1 MDAGAILANAVEYLK
16 LVLLLSL
23 RQFIFLFAPT
33 LLLSWLIQL
42 INRNLLKK
50 AWRLLGGKAYLWLFG
65 WLSIPVHELG
75 HAVFAVLFGHRIN
88 RIVLF
93 DPQAS
98 GGSHGQVQH
107 SWNQNNLYHKVG
119 NLFIGIGPI
128 ILGSLVVWLLSRW
141 LLQTSFQGAEALDAQ
156 AGLAQ
161 QLQAIP
167 AFLLNSL
174 LNALLIFQEIV
185 SALSWKTA
193 LFLYLSFAISTN
205 INLSDLD
212 LGHIRPALI
221 VIIQA
226 ILAFNL
232 LTAWLGEFSL
242 NLMDGLETGLA
253 TFYGILVYVLVLN
266 LGFLALTWLLSLIF
280 PK

>member
-1 MDAGAILANAVEYLK
+1 MEAGTVLTSVWEYLK

-23 RQFIFLFAPT
+23 RQFIFLFALT
-33 LLLSWLIQL
+33 LLLGWLIQL
-42 INRNLLKK
+42 INKNLLKN
-50 AWRLLGGKAYLWLFG
+50 AWQLLGGKTYLWLFG

-75 HAVFAVLFGHRIN
+75 HALFAVLFGHRID
-88 RIVLF
+88 RVVLF
-93 DPQAS
+93 DPRATS
-98 GGSHGQVQH
+98 GSHGQVRH
-107 SWNQNNLYHKVG
+107 SWNQNNIYHKVG

-128 ILGSLVVWLLSRW
+128 ILGSVVVWLLSRW
-141 LLQTSFQGAEALDAQ
+141 LLQTSFQGAQALDAQ
-156 AGLAQ
+156 AGIPQ

-167 AFLLNSL
+167 AFLLNSFT
-174 LNALLIFQEIV
+174 NALLIFREIL

-212 LGHIRPALI
+212 LSHIKPALL
-221 VIIQA
+221 VIIQV
-226 ILAFNL
+226 ILVFNL

-242 NLMDGLETGLA
+242 HFMDRLETGLA

-266 LGFLALTWLLSLIF
+266 LGFLALTWLLHLAV
-280 PK
+280 KR